1 MIRIRKPDR
10 APRILRERGQRTT
23 DADRADYD
31 ASLAEYL
38 NGDKTFE
45 FDSKLYGAKSVK
57 NALKKAQY
65 DKCCFCEAKVTHVAY
80 GDVEHFRPKAGFRQR
95 DGDPLGRPGYY
106 WLAYKWE
113 NLFFSCQICNQ
124 RYKKN
129 LFPLQEPTDRARS
142 HHDDVAR
149 EEPLFIDPAALDPAE
164 YISFREE
171 YPYAIDGNPLGR
183 STIDALGLDRETLN
197 QRRRDYLQQL
207 RLIHALANSGLP
219 ESANARNFLGRAV
232 HDDAEYAAMARAALG

>member
-1 MIRIRKPDR
+1 MIRIVKPGR
-10 APRILRERGQRTT
+10 APKILRERGQRTT
-23 DADRADYD
+23 DANGAKFDGSRT
-31 ASLAEYL
+31 EYL
-38 NGDKTFE
+38 SGDKTFE
-45 FDSKLYGAKSVK
+45 FKSSLYGAKSVK

-65 DKCCFCEAKVTHVAY
+65 DKCCFCEAKVTHVTY
-80 GDVEHFRPKAGFRQR
+80 GDVEHFRPKGGFRQK

-129 LFPLQEPTDRARS
+129 FFPLRDSSGRARS

-149 EEPLFIDPAALDPAE
+149 EEPLFIDPAALDPAD

-171 YPYAIDGNPLGR
+171 YPYAINGNLLGKT
-183 STIDALGLDRETLN
+183 TIDALGLDRETLN
-197 QRRRDYLQQL
+197 ERRRDYLQQL
-207 RLIHALANSGLP
+207 KLIHVLASSRLP
-219 ESANARNFLGRAV
+219 ASADARNFLSRAV
-232 HDDAEYAAMARAALG
+232 GDNGEYAAMARAALA